1 MAATETL
8 SKNKKNYMIFYKALN
23 NLILLSG
30 IFLQQNYAAPL
41 NIAEAALQPQ
51 FSCSRDLDK
60 KPAK

>member
-1 MAATETL
+1 
-8 SKNKKNYMIFYKALN
+8 MIFYKVLN

-30 IFLQQNYAAPL
+30 IFLQKNYAVPL

>member
-1 MAATETL
+1 
-8 SKNKKNYMIFYKALN
+8 MIFYKALN